1 MKRIER
7 DFITLFN
14 CLWYQE
20 FPVTEADGVINRA
33 NWTIHLGLVVRQC
46 AKLLGAR
53 AFFEQGGRTDA
64 ILRFPEGQVLSNV
77 EWEWTES
84 HKEKVDELEKLLG
97 KADSAAFSTFV
108 SYSKLANLPEA
119 LAKATEIWSE
129 AKRPLIFF
137 VITYESKGRD
147 RVFLELQTYFFS
159 KGKYKKVR
167 TQPALPWQVNRNK
180 FNNASD
186 EE

>member
-14 CLWYQE
+14 CLWYQD
-20 FPVTEADGVINRA
+20 FPVVETDEGVNRA

-53 AFFEQGGRTDA
+53 AYFEQGGRTDA
-64 ILRFPEGQVLSNV
+64 ILRFPEGQGLSNV

-84 HKEKVDELEKLLG
+84 HKEKVNEVHKLLEKS
-97 KADSAAFSTFV
+97 DSAAFSTFI
-108 SYSKLANLPEA
+108 SYSKLNNLPDA
-119 LAKATEIWSE
+119 LNRANEIWSE
-129 AKRPLIFF
+129 AKKPLVFF
-137 VITYESKGRD
+137 VITYELNGRN
-147 RVFLELQTYFFS
+147 RRFLDLQTYFFS

-167 TQPALPWQVNRNK
+167 SQPALPWEVNRSK
-180 FNNASD
+180 FNSVSD